1 MDVVCGMACGIV
13 VPDIYDRGDHCGDR
27 VKTSARRLMALLAA
41 AVMLTL
47 SGCGGGGETQ
57 AAPHNA
63 ADGVGATAGELLLR
77 HVVLVTNA
85 EQDRSTLLTTI
96 VNQGGQPDALVSV
109 EVGGTASQ
117 LEQPIELA
125 PGEATTI
132 GIPSDI
138 RVDLNQAL
146 QPGSIVGVDL
156 MFQRAPTTTVRPLVQ
171 EAEDQY
177 ADALQTAS

>member
-1 MDVVCGMACGIV
+1 
-13 VPDIYDRGDHCGDR
+13 
-27 VKTSARRLMALLAA
+27 
-41 AVMLTL
+41 
-47 SGCGGGGETQ
+47 
-57 AAPHNA
+57 PHNA

-77 HVVLVTNA
+77 HVVLVTDA

-132 GIPSDI
+132 GIPTDI
-138 RVDLNQAL
+138 R
-146 QPGSIVGVDL
+146 VDL